1 MHYLPLSLEEMTICS
16 RLPARFQ
23 KKPIPIGAPK
33 SLNEDTQDDERSETS
48 VDDRQAPPVNEQQ
61 PETGDSVAE
70 ADPNRQGRREGS
82 RPGTANLATR
92 DSKAGSSSIMAGST
106 SPLNSAHI
114 EIGSRSPALTAPF
127 SRLPDGANG
136 QT

>member
-1 MHYLPLSLEEMTICS
+1 MLAITSPISE
-16 RLPARFQ
+16 
-23 KKPIPIGAPK
+23 KPIPIGGPK
-33 SLNEDTQDDERSETS
+33 SLNEDTQDDELPETS
-48 VDDRQAPPVNEQQ
+48 VDDRRAPPVNEQQ
-61 PETGDSVAE
+61 PETGYSVAE
-70 ADPNRQGRREGS
+70 PDPNRQGRREGS

-106 SPLNSAHI
+106 SPLNAAHI

>member
-1 MHYLPLSLEEMTICS
+1 MP
-16 RLPARFQ
+16 
-23 KKPIPIGAPK
+23 PK
-33 SLNEDTQDDERSETS
+33 SLNEDTQDDERPETS
-48 VDDRQAPPVNEQQ
+48 VDDRRAPPVNEQQ
-61 PETGDSVAE
+61 RETGDSVAE

-82 RPGTANLATR
+82 HPGPANLATR
-92 DSKAGSSSIMAGST
+92 DRKAGSTSITEGST
-106 SPLNSAHI
+106 SPLNAAHF

>member
-1 MHYLPLSLEEMTICS
+1 MLAITSPISEKADSDRCPQVVERGHARRRAS
-16 RLPARFQ
+16 RNQRVRPAR
-23 KKPIPIGAPK
+23 
-33 SLNEDTQDDERSETS
+33 T
-48 VDDRQAPPVNEQQ
+48 PVNEQQ

-82 RPGTANLATR
+82 HLGTANLATR
-92 DSKAGSSSIMAGST
+92 DRKAGSSSITAGST
-106 SPLNSAHI
+106 SPLNIAHF